1 MESAISLR
9 EDATLDEA
17 LEAAL
22 IAHTA
27 AVAEFGRPTYTT
39 YDDAMA
45 RAEHIYNARY
55 RAKFEPACLGQFVAI
70 DIDSEQAYLGDT
82 MPDALLKLLRAS
94 LAASFFVFEVGS
106 EAVFDHTP
114 VA

>member
-22 IAHTA
+22 SAHNA
-27 AVAEFGRPTYTT
+27 AVAELGPPISTT
-39 YDDAMA
+39 YEEVME
-45 RAEHIYNARY
+45 RAERIYNARY
-55 RAKFEPACLGQFVAI
+55 KAKFEPACLGQFVAI
-70 DIDSEQAYLGDT
+70 DIDSEQAHLGDT
-82 MPDALLKLLRAS
+82 AQEALLKLLRAS
-94 LAASFFVFEVGS
+94 LTASFFVFKVGS
-106 EAVFDHTP
+106 EAVFDYTP